1 MGLSLNGTPSGWTPA
16 CGSGWNAFTAT
27 PLNPQIDRLPLEA
40 IIGWDAGLNGNL
52 AEMLQEPTLM
62 GALEGAAI
70 TVLSKGVDV
79 HGQNPFD
86 PTLLG
91 GFPTGSTLL
100 TAANCGGTGSNPFPN
115 SFWCS
120 PSSID
125 GLGITDRSQGGGAI
139 FVHGWG
145 HNLPDR
151 KSTRLNSSHPVN
163 SYAVLCF

>member
-1 MGLSLNGTPSGWTPA
+1 
-16 CGSGWNAFTAT
+16 
-27 PLNPQIDRLPLEA
+27 
-40 IIGWDAGLNGNL
+40 
-52 AEMLQEPTLM
+52 M

-100 TAANCGGTGSNPFPN
+100 TAANCGGTGSNPFPS
-115 SFWCS
+115 SFQCS

-125 GLGITDRSQGGGAI
+125 GLGVTDSSQGGGGI

-145 HNLPDR
+145 DKLQIPHKPIFNKAGKPLSGIKGGQGGFSPSLLPR
-151 KSTRLNSSHPVN
+151 AATHAAPR
-163 SYAVLCF
+163 